1 MNLFTSLMRTV
12 VPIVAGLLLGLAAKV
27 GLDLDDGLVTTYVT
41 AALTAGYYALW
52 RVLEEAADRL
62 GWEPLRTLAGLL
74 LGWAR
79 PPQYE
84 QPATV
89 PLRVKLQFGDPA
101 EFAAEINRMVERRG
115 GSLR

>member
-12 VPIVAGLLLGLAAKV
+12 VPIVVGLLLGLAARV
-27 GLDLDDGLVTTYVT
+27 GLELDDATVTAYVT
-41 AALTAGYYALW
+41 AGLTAGYYALW
-52 RVLEEAADRL
+52 RALEELADRL

-89 PLRVKLQFGDPA
+89 PIRVRVDFDA
-101 EFAAEINRMVERRG
+101 DAFASKVNHVVEQRG
-115 GSLR
+115 GSAR

>member
-1 MNLFTSLMRTV
+1 MNLFTSLMRTL
-12 VPIVAGLLLGLAAKV
+12 VPIAAGLVLDLAARV
-27 GLDLDDGLVTTYVT
+27 GLDLDDGMVTTYVT

-52 RVLEEAADRL
+52 RAIEEHAERI

-74 LGWAR
+74 LGWAK

-89 PLRVKLQFGDPA
+89 PLRVRLDFDQDQFAKQVSG
-101 EFAAEINRMVERRG
+101 IVTRSG
-115 GSLR
+115 GSVR